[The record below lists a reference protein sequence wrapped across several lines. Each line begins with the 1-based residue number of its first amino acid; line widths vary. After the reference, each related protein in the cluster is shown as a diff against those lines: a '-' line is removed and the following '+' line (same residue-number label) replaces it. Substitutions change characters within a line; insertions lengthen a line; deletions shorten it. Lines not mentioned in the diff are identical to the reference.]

1 MKETIE
7 VSEDCV
13 EISKNGLKAVS
24 VPRGLKIDRISSN
37 VTYTEFFK
45 SYLMENKPCI
55 ISQEMTENW
64 KSVQNWVDSESGK
77 PNFQYLKERFGK
89 MPKTLKQGIFS

>member
-1 MKETIE
+1 MKKTIE

-13 EISKNGLKAVS
+13 EISKNGSKAVS
-24 VPRGLKIDRISSN
+24 EHRCQKIDRIGSN

-55 ISQEMTENW
+55 ISKGMTENW

-77 PNFQYLKERFGK
+77 PNFQYLKEKFGNV
-89 MPKTLKQGIFS
+89 